1 MLSMGHKVNTLVAWR
16 IMWNATKGE
25 VVLNKTKHTQTY
37 TKALTSLSDSFEV
50 ELFFKFKKEGKTWTH
65 WTSIN
70 RLKSS
75 MFVHF
80 YTLNKHSFTIQQWFN
95 INCKMH
101 LNIVTHKH
109 NQASNLTFC
118 HLSISFY
125 FVLSKLG

>member
-16 IMWNATKGE
+16 ICEMQQKVRLCWTKQ
-25 VVLNKTKHTQTY
+25 NTPKHTLRHWHLFQTVLKSNY
-37 TKALTSLSDSFEV
+37 SLNSKKKA
-50 ELFFKFKKEGKTWTH
+50 KTWRH

-109 NQASNLTFC
+109 NQASNLTIC